1 MKLKLGGQL
10 VVVLVLTIPN
20 LRCLLSG
27 TGTSPAGP
35 VLAIPL
41 ASYSFKVNC
50 IFSKASNK
58 QKSTRSGTD
67 THPEV
72 VLMLK

>member
-1 MKLKLGGQL
+1 MKLKLGGR

-35 VLAIPL
+35 VFAIPL
-41 ASYSFKVNC
+41 ASYSFKVK
-50 IFSKASNK
+50 IKLHFFKGK
-58 QKSTRSGTD
+58 
-67 THPEV
+67 
-72 VLMLK
+72 